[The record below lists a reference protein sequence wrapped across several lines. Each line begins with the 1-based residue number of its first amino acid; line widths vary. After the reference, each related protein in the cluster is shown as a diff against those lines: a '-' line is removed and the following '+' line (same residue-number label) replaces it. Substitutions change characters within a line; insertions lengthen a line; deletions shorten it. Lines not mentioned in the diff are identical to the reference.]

1 MAANIEFHRSKELSW
16 LRGFA
21 NLLRKENRSWW
32 STRRWWINALLWPGM
47 LGGLVGLMIFVVPTI
62 AAQTGDPA
70 VDAAG
75 GLLPFALQLGRMAF
89 FEMGTIVLAIGVVVL
104 CQDLIIEEKQSGVV
118 EWLLTKPVARRSYVL
133 AKLAASAGTVLV
145 LLISLP
151 ALVTYLMLSIRLRAP
166 FPPLPFLGG
175 VGILSAHTLFYLTL
189 TLMLGTLYTSR
200 APILGFA
207 LGLLLSGNFLSG
219 LLKPLVF
226 VTPWMLA
233 KVASLVV
240 DAQPVPASL
249 LWSPLTASLLWSA
262 VFIFM
267 ALAKFENTE
276 F

>member
-1 MAANIEFHRSKELSW
+1 MAANIEYVRVNELNG
-16 LRGFA
+16 LRGFS
-21 NLLRKENRSWW
+21 NLLRKENRAWW

-75 GLLPFALQLGRMAF
+75 GPLPFALQLGSMAF
-89 FEMGTIVLAIGVVVL
+89 FEMGTMVLAIGVVVL

-118 EWLLTKPVARRSYVL
+118 EWLLAKPVARRSYVL
-133 AKLAASAGTVLV
+133 AKLAASAGAVLV

-151 ALVTYLMLSIRLRAP
+151 ALVTYLMLSIRLGAP

-200 APILGFA
+200 APILGVA

-262 VFIFM
+262 VFIFV
-267 ALAKFENTE
+267 ALVKFEKTE